1 MKNCENNIILVSNNP
16 LFTVSAGDYS
26 FGGGFEE
33 IDCQGDGR
41 RERSQRESEHRVESL
56 LAKSHQDMSEEN
68 RYQQDESKGNGY
80 QQGKSE
86 ENRYYQDEREE
97 NGYQQDKSEE
107 NRYYQDESEENR
119 YQQDESEENGYYQ
132 DKGSKKSSRM
142 EKSLKKIGRLDGDR
156 INRGSQ
162 DKNRSNRGLLRG
174 CKLVRCRVLKNVLI
188 KSRDLI
194 HQGGI
199 LITHPLAGGFKPGEN
214 PYRSIILQEGSG
226 LDHYSLKIIETAI
239 EKYEQ
244 FVGPQAV
251 SRIRNLGDQERAD
264 YSRIDYEL
272 VREYLLCCDVPV

>member
-33 IDCQGDGR
+33 IDRQGAGR

-80 QQGKSE
+80 QQGK
-86 ENRYYQDEREE
+86 RE
-97 NGYQQDKSEE
+97 K
-107 NRYYQDESEENR
+107 NR

-194 HQGGI
+194 HQGGV

>member
-26 FGGGFEE
+26 FDGGFEE

-56 LAKSHQDMSEEN
+56 LAKSHQDM
-68 RYQQDESKGNGY
+68 
-80 QQGKSE
+80 
-86 ENRYYQDEREE
+86 
-97 NGYQQDKSEE
+97 
-107 NRYYQDESEENR
+107 SEENR

-251 SRIRNLGDQERAD
+251 SRIRNLGDQKRAD